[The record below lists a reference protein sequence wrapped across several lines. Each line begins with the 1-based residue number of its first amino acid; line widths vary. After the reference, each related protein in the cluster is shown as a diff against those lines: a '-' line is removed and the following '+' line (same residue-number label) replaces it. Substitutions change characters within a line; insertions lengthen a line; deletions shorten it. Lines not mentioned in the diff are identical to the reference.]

1 MARTA
6 ALAQELAELET
17 RCRAPVDS
25 ADCLAALTELLQL
38 YDQLPDQ
45 SDVIAGRVRKAFLYG
60 LGHVPS
66 ELIAHDDARRLAS
79 FLAEEIKA
87 TDLAGIHWQTA
98 SEVIT

>member
-79 FLAEEIKA
+79 FLAEKIKA